1 VSALKMSAVGR
12 TPGWISLA
20 AAAFEV
26 VALTFAEKAMG
37 GRASSAPE
45 SLIRYPD
52 APPSA
57 QAMSDASMIDETH
70 PEVATA
76 AAQQPGPN
84 LPPFLS
90 DGADEATRYYR
101 SADDA
106 TAWLAAAFYRD
117 GRVRVVDGDARMYAG
132 TVENGRARLETVDSH
147 ERCELFVEMS
157 GDGNVRLSLL
167 GGAHDGRVVRCEAV

>member
-1 VSALKMSAVGR
+1 MSALKMSAVGR

-26 VALTFAEKAMG
+26 VALTFTEKAMG
-37 GRASSAPE
+37 RGAEARVPAYAPAVE
-45 SLIRYPD
+45 EPHPD
-52 APPSA
+52 VP
-57 QAMSDASMIDETH
+57 
-70 PEVATA
+70 VA
-76 AAQQPGPN
+76 AAHSGPN

-90 DGADEATRYYR
+90 EDADEATRYYR

-132 TVENGRARLETVDSH
+132 TVQNGRARLETVDSH

>member
-1 VSALKMSAVGR
+1 MSALKMSAVGR

-37 GRASSAPE
+37 ERASSAPE

-52 APPSA
+52 VPPAA
-57 QAMSDASMIDETH
+57 QATTDAAVIDETH
-70 PEVATA
+70 PEVAVA
-76 AAQQPGPN
+76 AALSGPN

-90 DGADEATRYYR
+90 EDADEATRYYR

-132 TVENGRARLETVDSH
+132 TVQNGRAPLETIDSH